1 MLIGLASSSYI
12 GTKPAHPNCLGSS
25 RHQSDDRN
33 CSVEVTRNCHLL
45 QQHNRVGALGT
56 LPTAAASPVLMTS
69 PGVAPLS
76 DSLDEALTT
85 MSAPAGPCTNRC
97 LFISGDVSTAGRPL
111 DSLLVPSTRLI
122 VQLLVFSSK
131 LHHAALAGGSLFGR
145 LSYRPHPLRRLSL
158 WAHARGSP
166 RDPHPHTTTV
176 SPGSPDRRGREH
188 VPR

>member
-33 CSVEVTRNCHLL
+33 RSVEVTRNCHLL

-56 LPTAAASPVLMTS
+56 LPTAAASPVLMTP
-69 PGVAPLS
+69 PGVAPFS

-97 LFISGDVSTAGRPL
+97 LFVSGDVSAARPPARFLAGPL
-111 DSLLVPSTRLI
+111 DAPVRPTSSVLLQAASCNLGWRLPFRPTFSPS
-122 VQLLVFSSK
+122 
-131 LHHAALAGGSLFGR
+131 
-145 LSYRPHPLRRLSL
+145 
-158 WAHARGSP
+158 SP
-166 RDPHPHTTTV
+166 SA
-176 SPGSPDRRGREH
+176 SPFAVGPCSRIAS
-188 VPR
+188 